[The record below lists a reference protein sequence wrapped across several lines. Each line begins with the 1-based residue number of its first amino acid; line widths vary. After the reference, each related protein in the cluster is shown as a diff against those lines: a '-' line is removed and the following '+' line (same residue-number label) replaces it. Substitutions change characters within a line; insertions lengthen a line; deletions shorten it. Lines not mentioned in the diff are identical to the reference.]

1 VKGMTS
7 LPAVALFTMKLKIK
21 DFNDICMAVWRLF
34 HRGVCSCTMLEP
46 IHPILPS
53 RDI

>member
-21 DFNDICMAVWRLF
+21 NLGKEKIWDISWEYVLNIAR
-34 HRGVCSCTMLEP
+34 
-46 IHPILPS
+46 I
-53 RDI
+53 